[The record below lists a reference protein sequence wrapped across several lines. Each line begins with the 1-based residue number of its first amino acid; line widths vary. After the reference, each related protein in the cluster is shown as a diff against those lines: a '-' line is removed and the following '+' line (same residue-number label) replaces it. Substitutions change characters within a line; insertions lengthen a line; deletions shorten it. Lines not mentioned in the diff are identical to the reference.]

1 MRVDLISIVSL
12 AVAVP
17 SAAGAGIFATLDMHP
32 FLIIG
37 TACCAVGGIA
47 VATWRFVSTSTTSK
61 SPAKKVLRWRRSSQR
76 KRKRLKSFPED
87 IRNIKP
93 LINTRYSFR
102 ESSPPEEM
110 NEEFNSQGDRN
121 SDIFG

>member
-1 MRVDLISIVSL
+1 MRIDLISVGSL
-12 AVAVP
+12 AIAVP
-17 SAAGAGIFATLDMHP
+17 AAVAAGVFATLGMHVG
-32 FLIIG
+32 LIIG
-37 TACCAVGGIA
+37 GVCCAMAGIV
-47 VATWRFVSTSTTSK
+47 VATWRFVSANNTKTHT
-61 SPAKKVLRWRRSSQR
+61 KKVLRWRRSSPN

-110 NEEFNSQGDRN
+110 NDEFTSQGDRN